1 MICQA
6 GDTSLYFSPLH
17 IPPHRP
23 VSYSNHGCC
32 RRHWLLFQCSLTGHR
47 RRGES
52 NGSPRCIAPVILAA
66 RLPYPFLYYL
76 ISFYALLLNRCACA
90 CVSQP
95 ILELRAPMK
104 MEQYRFPR
112 RSASHGTLR
121 SSYSSH
127 GCLGVGPPPIRPLHK
142 PLRSV
147 NENSVLLHSP
157 GALESMLKTT
167 TETGDI
173 GIFTIKSIP
182 PSPLGPRAMISN
194 VGHPHPRPRRSVDN
208 LCRHNP
214 AKRPSSHRDA
224 TSDVFSGYGSDS
236 LKSGTS
242 TLSPNSTE
250 DMGLRS
256 YSMTT
261 CGSRHLSHHR
271 STNTLQSQASG
282 GSHLQRPRSPFPYPT
297 RLKRPGVRPASPA
310 ITENGQIDYSRMVEI
325 NRISYVGIRIIP
337 SK

>member
-1 MICQA
+1 
-6 GDTSLYFSPLH
+6 
-17 IPPHRP
+17 
-23 VSYSNHGCC
+23 
-32 RRHWLLFQCSLTGHR
+32 
-47 RRGES
+47 
-52 NGSPRCIAPVILAA
+52 
-66 RLPYPFLYYL
+66 
-76 ISFYALLLNRCACA
+76 
-90 CVSQP
+90 
-95 ILELRAPMK
+95 
-104 MEQYRFPR
+104 MEQHRFPR

-121 SSYSSH
+121 SGYSSH
-127 GCLGVGPPPIRPLHK
+127 GGPAPGHPPFRPLHK

-173 GIFTIKSIP
+173 GIFTIRPVP
-182 PSPLGPRAMISN
+182 PSPLIPRDTRSEI
-194 VGHPHPRPRRSVDN
+194 GQLYPRPRRSIDN
-208 LCRHNP
+208 MHRQNHAMRLP
-214 AKRPSSHRDA
+214 SHRDT
-224 TSDVFSGYGSDS
+224 TSEVFSVYGTDS

-242 TLSPNSTE
+242 NLSPNSTE
-250 DMGLRS
+250 DTGQRS

-310 ITENGQIDYSRMVEI
+310 VTENGQIDYSRMVEI
-325 NRISYVGIRIIP
+325 DRISYVCTQAFISSSIC
-337 SK
+337 

>member
-1 MICQA
+1 
-6 GDTSLYFSPLH
+6 
-17 IPPHRP
+17 
-23 VSYSNHGCC
+23 
-32 RRHWLLFQCSLTGHR
+32 
-47 RRGES
+47 
-52 NGSPRCIAPVILAA
+52 
-66 RLPYPFLYYL
+66 
-76 ISFYALLLNRCACA
+76 
-90 CVSQP
+90 
-95 ILELRAPMK
+95 MK

-112 RSASHGTLR
+112 RSVSHGTLR

-127 GCLGVGPPPIRPLHK
+127 GCLGIGPPPIRPLHK

-182 PSPLGPRAMISN
+182 PSPLGPRGTISN

-214 AKRPSSHRDA
+214 AMRPPSHRDA
-224 TSDVFSGYGSDS
+224 TSEVFSVYGSDS
-236 LKSGTS
+236 IKSGTS

-250 DMGLRS
+250 DLGPRS

-310 ITENGQIDYSRMVEI
+310 ITENGRVDYSRMVEI
-325 NRISYVGIRIIP
+325 NRISHVGIRFTP
-337 SK
+337 YK